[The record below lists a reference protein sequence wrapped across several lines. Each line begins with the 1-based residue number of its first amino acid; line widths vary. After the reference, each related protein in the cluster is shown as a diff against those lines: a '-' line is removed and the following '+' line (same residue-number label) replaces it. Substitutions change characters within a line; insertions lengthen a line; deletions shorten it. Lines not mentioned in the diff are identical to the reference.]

1 MWHLEFENIVVL
13 KNNKGTEFNR
23 VRQLDYCFQMN
34 KTLYQRLISGGDITF
49 FSPYDVPGLY
59 EAFCADQEEFEKLY
73 TKYEKDAS
81 IRKKTMKA
89 VEAFSALMQERAET
103 GRIYV
108 QNIDNANEHGSFIP
122 SIAPIEQSNLCQE
135 IDLPSVPFED
145 INAGDDGLIS
155 LCTLSAINWGNFD
168 KPEDME
174 EACDLAVRALDAIL
188 DYQDYP
194 VLHAERATKLYRPL
208 GVGIMSLA
216 YFLAK
221 RGLRYDA
228 DALSTINEWSEAWSY
243 YLIKASVNLA
253 KEQGHCDGFNNTKYS
268 QGLFPHDTYRSDDY
282 INEVA
287 PYELKQDWDSL
298 REEMMEHGIRNAT
311 LHANMPGETSSQISN
326 STAGIE
332 KVRSLVTVKTSK
344 DGVLKQVVPE
354 ITKLKNKYDLLWEQT
369 DNIGYLQVCGV
380 MQKYMDQGIS
390 TNTSYNPSKFQ
401 DGKVPMSVLLTELLM
416 AYKLNTKQLYYL
428 NTYDGAGDVDV
439 DKALQGTELQGKKLV
454 LPELPPLEDDDC
466 ESCKL

>member
-23 VRQLDYCFQMN
+23 VRQLDYCFQIN
-34 KTLYQRLISGGDITF
+34 KTLYQRLIDGKDITF
-49 FSPYDVPGLY
+49 FSPHDVPDLY
-59 EAFCADQEEFEKLY
+59 DAFCADQEEFERLY
-73 TKYEKDAS
+73 IKYELDET
-81 IRKKTMKA
+81 IRRKTMPA
-89 VEAFSALMQERAET
+89 IEAFSHLIQERAET
-103 GRIYV
+103 GRIYI

-122 SIAPIEQSNLCQE
+122 EIAPIEQSNLCQE

-145 INAGDDGLIS
+145 INNGEGLIS

-216 YFLAK
+216 HFLAK
-221 RGLRYDA
+221 RGLKYDTN
-228 DALSTINEWSEAWSY
+228 ALNTINEWSEAWSY

-253 KEQGHCDGFNNTKYS
+253 KEKGHCDGFKNTKYS
-268 QGLFPHDTYRSDDY
+268 LGLFPHDTYKSDSY
-282 INEVA
+282 INEIA

-298 REEMMEHGIRNAT
+298 REEMMVYGIRNAT

-332 KVRSLVTVKTSK
+332 KIRSLVTVKTSK

-354 ITKLKNKYDLLWEQT
+354 ISKLKNKYDLLWEQS

-390 TNTSYNPSKFQ
+390 TNTSYNPEKFQ

-416 AYKLNTKQLYYL
+416 AYKLNTKQLYYHNVL
-428 NTYDGAGDVDV
+428 DNASEVDI
-439 DKALQGTELQGKKLV
+439 DKYMEEKNKLTKNDIV
-454 LPELPPLEDDDC
+454 LPELPEDDC

>member
-1 MWHLEFENIVVL
+1 M
-13 KNNKGTEFNR
+13 
-23 VRQLDYCFQMN
+23 
-34 KTLYQRLISGGDITF
+34 
-49 FSPYDVPGLY
+49 
-59 EAFCADQEEFEKLY
+59 
-73 TKYEKDAS
+73 
-81 IRKKTMKA
+81 
-89 VEAFSALMQERAET
+89 
-103 GRIYV
+103 
-108 QNIDNANEHGSFIP
+108 
-122 SIAPIEQSNLCQE
+122 CQE

-145 INAGDDGLIS
+145 INNGEGLIS

-221 RGLRYDA
+221 RGLKYDTN
-228 DALSTINEWSEAWSY
+228 ALNTINEWSEAWSY

-253 KEQGHCDGFNNTKYS
+253 KEKGHCDGFKNTKYS
-268 QGLFPHDTYRSDDY
+268 LGLFPHDTYKSDSY
-282 INEVA
+282 INEIA

-298 REEMMEHGIRNAT
+298 REEMMVYGIRNAT

-332 KVRSLVTVKTSK
+332 KIRSLVTVKTSK

-354 ITKLKNKYDLLWEQT
+354 ISKLKNKYDLLWEQS

-390 TNTSYNPSKFQ
+390 TNTSYNPEKFQ

-416 AYKLNTKQLYYL
+416 AYKLNTKQLYYHNVL
-428 NTYDGAGDVDV
+428 DNASEVDI
-439 DKALQGTELQGKKLV
+439 DKYMEEKNKLTKNDIV
-454 LPELPPLEDDDC
+454 LPELPEDDC